1 MFYSAQILAK
11 KGPLGT
17 VWIAAHI
24 DKKLKRHQIFETSIP
39 SSVGA
44 TTPYATLRAAST
56 NFCCQRDPR
65 PGTLPRAPFRL
76 ASARRHIIDR
86 RHPLPPPL
94 PVSSLPP

>member
-39 SSVGA
+39 TSVGA
-44 TTPYATLRAAST
+44 ASASTALRAVS
-56 NFCCQRDPR
+56 CQFPR
-65 PGTLPRAPFRL
+65 HPDLGLVTLPMQG
-76 ASARRHIIDR
+76 DGCKC
-86 RHPLPPPL
+86 
-94 PVSSLPP
+94 